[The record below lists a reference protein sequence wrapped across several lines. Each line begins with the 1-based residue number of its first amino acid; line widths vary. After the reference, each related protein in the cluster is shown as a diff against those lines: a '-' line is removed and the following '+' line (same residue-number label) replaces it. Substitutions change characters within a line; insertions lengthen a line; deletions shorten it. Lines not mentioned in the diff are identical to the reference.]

1 MRAHH
6 GAVEHHPLEIAVGG
20 ELVHQP
26 LPDAFLLPAGEPL
39 VDAVPRAEL
48 GRKHPPRRPGAGH
61 PEHRLDEQAG
71 RRLLFDV
78 EAGMLLETR
87 PHAPPRLVRQPS
99 VRHLR
104 SSPPQPI
111 SEAYQRYLILNVN
124 RT

>member
-26 LPDAFLLPAGEPL
+26 LPDAFLLPAREPL

-48 GRKHPPRRPGAGH
+48 GGQHSPRRPGARH
-61 PEHRLDEQAG
+61 PEHRLDEPSG
-71 RRLLFDV
+71 RRFLFDV

-87 PHAPPRLVRQPS
+87 PDAPPRVIR
-99 VRHLR
+99 
-104 SSPPQPI
+104 
-111 SEAYQRYLILNVN
+111 
-124 RT
+124 